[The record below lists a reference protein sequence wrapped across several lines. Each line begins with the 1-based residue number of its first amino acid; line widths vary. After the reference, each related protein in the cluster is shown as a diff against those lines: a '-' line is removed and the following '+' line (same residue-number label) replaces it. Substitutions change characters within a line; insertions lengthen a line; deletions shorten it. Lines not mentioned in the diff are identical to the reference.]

1 MHARLVTITGTDVDA
16 ALKFVDEKV
25 GPAAAQQRGFRQLAA
40 SGDRSRGVLSV
51 VSVWETKQDLDASD
65 SAIAKL
71 RQEALSSFGGQ
82 ADVAVFEEV
91 VMEVGATPPA
101 PGCVLQVARFH
112 MDPGKI
118 DANVEVFKN
127 EVVPRM
133 KSLRGFRAVRQMI
146 DRTTGEGRTGIVF
159 SDRAA
164 MEAGQETRSQLM
176 KAARERGIEFGAD
189 DVLEVLYGRM
199 AAS

>member
-1 MHARLVTITGTDVDA
+1 
-16 ALKFVDEKV
+16 
-25 GPAAAQQRGFRQLAA
+25 
-40 SGDRSRGVLSV
+40 
-51 VSVWETKQDLDASD
+51 
-65 SAIAKL
+65 
-71 RQEALSSFGGQ
+71 
-82 ADVAVFEEV
+82 
-91 VMEVGATPPA
+91 MEVGATPPA
-101 PGCVLQVARFH
+101 PGCVLQLGRFH

-164 MEAGQETRSQLM
+164 LEAGQETRSQLM
-176 KAARERGIEFGAD
+176 KAARERGIEFGPD
-189 DVLEVLYGRM
+189 DVLDVLYARM